1 MQQKQKF
8 GTILFIILFSYFLIL
23 MDNSI
28 IFTSTVKIA
37 NDLHLNEAALS
48 WVSNAYTITF
58 GGFLLL
64 AGRLGDLLGRKRIFL
79 TGLLLFGLSSLFI
92 GLSHSMFEIISWRAI
107 QGIGSAIIAPTSLAI
122 LMDNY
127 EGSMRMRA
135 ISYYGATAG
144 IGSSAGLLIGGWLT
158 SAISWRAG
166 FLLNV
171 PFALFL
177 IILTF
182 IKIKNGKA
190 QRIKIDYLGAI
201 LSVLI
206 ATSFVYG
213 ITITNLWLI
222 TFSIILL
229 LGFIF
234 WEKTQK
240 NPLMPLEL
248 FSNRVRSGS
257 YLARF
262 IFMMAMLPYWFILPQ
277 IMQEI
282 YHFTP
287 LQSGMGFLPLTIVNF
302 VAALYLPKLTARI
315 GNSKVMLV
323 GQGILLLGLI
333 LSAVLSPKL
342 GYFLAIGLPMILVG
356 LGQGWLLAPLTS
368 AGVQE
373 IPNEL
378 SGAASGMTNTMHQ
391 IGGPVGLSL
400 VVFITSPFQNQ
411 SLVYYHWVMGLV
423 TAFIVLGFVV
433 LLITQP
439 HKQVA
444 ER

>member
-1 MQQKQKF
+1 
-8 GTILFIILFSYFLIL
+8 
-23 MDNSI
+23 
-28 IFTSTVKIA
+28 
-37 NDLHLNEAALS
+37 
-48 WVSNAYTITF
+48 
-58 GGFLLL
+58 
-64 AGRLGDLLGRKRIFL
+64 
-79 TGLLLFGLSSLFI
+79 
-92 GLSHSMFEIISWRAI
+92 
-107 QGIGSAIIAPTSLAI
+107 
-122 LMDNY
+122 
-127 EGSMRMRA
+127 
-135 ISYYGATAG
+135 
-144 IGSSAGLLIGGWLT
+144 
-158 SAISWRAG
+158 
-166 FLLNV
+166 
-171 PFALFL
+171 
-177 IILTF
+177 
-182 IKIKNGKA
+182 
-190 QRIKIDYLGAI
+190 
-201 LSVLI
+201 
-206 ATSFVYG
+206 
-213 ITITNLWLI
+213 
-222 TFSIILL
+222 
-229 LGFIF
+229 
-234 WEKTQK
+234 
-240 NPLMPLEL
+240 MPLEL

-391 IGGPVGLSL
+391 IGGPVGLLL

-411 SLVYYHWVMGLV
+411 SLVYYHWVMSLV

-444 ER
+444 Q